1 MIWKFLIL
9 WTGSE
14 SPVRERERAR
24 KGEGTAETRRRAPH
38 SFFRPPLASPRSLP
52 PSLSQVVVVLSG
64 SMEPAFY
71 RGDILFLNNGPAPI
85 AAGEVVVFN
94 IDGRDI
100 PIVHRVVKVH
110 DRSEGGGGGPTTADL
125 EQGAAAPFRLQQQD
139 ILTKG
144 DNNWGD
150 DRALY
155 AKGQKWLGRQ
165 HIMGRVVG

>member
-14 SPVRERERAR
+14 SPVSDERERKRANA
-24 KGEGTAETRRRAPH
+24 GAPFVFFDPLRRIH
-38 SFFRPPLASPRSLP
+38 
-52 PSLSQVVVVLSG
+52 SQVVVVLSG

-71 RGDILFLNNGPAPI
+71 RGDILFLNNRPARISP
-85 AAGEVVVFN
+85 GEVVVFN

-100 PIVHRVVKVH
+100 PIVHRVIKVH
-110 DRSEGGGGGPTTADL
+110 DRESDGGTADL
-125 EQGAAAPFRLQQQD
+125 EKGPTFRLQQQD

-155 AKGQKWLGRQ
+155 AKGQKWLGRH